1 MFRTK
6 LKDRILPFYTRGEEI
21 FNMTSHIVG
30 GALGVVALSLCVIF
44 AAIYND
50 AYAVV
55 SSAIYGFT
63 IILLYTMSSI
73 YHGLKPERPSKKVF
87 QILDHCS
94 IFLLIAGSYT
104 PFCLVTLRQHSTV
117 EGWLIFGIIW
127 GMAILGIALNSIDI
141 KKFKLVS
148 MICYLV
154 MGWCIIVRIHVLPQ
168 YLGLGGILFLALGGV
183 SYTVGAVLYALG
195 KRNKKLYVHS
205 IFHLFVLLGTILQ
218 FFCIFFYV
226 IL

>member
-30 GALGVVALSLCVIF
+30 GALGLAALALCVVWAALSGSG
-44 AAIYND
+44 
-50 AYAVV
+50 YAVV
-55 SSAIYGFT
+55 SSSIYGFT

-73 YHGLKPERPSKKVF
+73 YHGLKPQRPSKKVF
-87 QILDHCS
+87 QVLDHCS

-104 PFCLVTLRQHSTV
+104 PFSLVTLRAHNLA
-117 EGWLIFGIIW
+117 EGWVIFGIIW
-127 GMAILGIALNSIDI
+127 GMAIIGITLNAIDI

-154 MGWCIIVRIHVLPQ
+154 MGWCIIFRIHVLPQ
-168 YLGLGGILFLALGGV
+168 YLGLGGMTFLVTGGV
-183 SYTVGAVLYALG
+183 SYTIGAVLYALG

-205 IFHLFVLLGTILQ
+205 IFHVFVVIGTVLH

-226 IL
+226 I

>member
-30 GALGVVALSLCVIF
+30 GALGIVALALCVVF
-44 AAIYND
+44 AALHHNVYG
-50 AYAVV
+50 VV

-63 IILLYTMSSI
+63 MILLYTMSSI
-73 YHGLKPERPSKKVF
+73 YHGLHPDLMAKKVF

-94 IFLLIAGSYT
+94 IFLLIAGTYT
-104 PFCLVTLRQHSTV
+104 PFCLVTLRIDNPAV
-117 EGWLIFGIIW
+117 GWWIFGIIW
-127 GMAILGIALNSIDI
+127 GMAILGITLNAIDI
-141 KKFKLVS
+141 KRFKVLS

-154 MGWCIIVRIHVLPQ
+154 MGWCIIVKINVLPQ
-168 YLGLGGILFLALGGV
+168 HLGIGGTAFLALGGI
-183 SYTVGAVLYALG
+183 SYTIGAAIYAMG
-195 KRNKKLYVHS
+195 KRNKKHYVHS

-226 IL
+226 I